1 MANEEKIN
9 GTTKFLEDYIAD
21 VTKEIEAEKKELVK
35 APQHYADRK
44 YQTILVIE
52 DSLSLDEMKGYCK
65 GNVLKYV
72 SRAGKKDKTAQDLKK
87 ARTYLEWLIQLEEEG
102 KLKDVPTYNERKD

>member
-1 MANEEKIN
+1 MADEKR
-9 GTTKFLEDYIAD
+9 
-21 VTKEIEAEKKELVK
+21 ELVK

-52 DSLSLDEMKGYCK
+52 DNLSLDEMKGYCK

-72 SRAGKKDKTAQDLKK
+72 ARAGKKDNIVQDLKK
-87 ARTYLEWLIQLEEEG
+87 ARTYLEWLIQLEAEG
-102 KLKDVPTYNERKD
+102 KLTDVPTYNERKD